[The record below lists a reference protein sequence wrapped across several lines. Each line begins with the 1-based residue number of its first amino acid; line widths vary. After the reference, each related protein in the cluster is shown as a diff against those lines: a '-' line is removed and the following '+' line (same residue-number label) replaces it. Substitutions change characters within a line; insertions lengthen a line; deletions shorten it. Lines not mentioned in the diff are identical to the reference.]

1 MARRVKPAVK
11 LLIII
16 LVAVGLGL
24 LYFTAK
30 KSGVIDKAAEVVA
43 PKGKQAAVEVPKEVK
58 QVAKDA
64 GMTELTVAL
73 NVWGGN
79 IPGIYYNGGAVPTAS
94 SRYLK
99 DGVLVKIV
107 VTDEIKSMRDGWK
120 SGQYDIM
127 GLVTLDALPTEIE
140 SLMESEPVIVLAID
154 KSRGGDV
161 VVVAP
166 GIKSPRDLMA
176 KGEKIAF
183 AGLSPSQTLG
193 MVWFEADG
201 IKYAD
206 MKKKGLLVETD
217 SAPAAASQFKAGAVK
232 AAIMWSP
239 DDNECIKA
247 IPGAKKAFDTRKA
260 SEAIVDILLIKK
272 GVLNKKRDA
281 VIKFI
286 RGWLTA
292 VKEINADP
300 KAKEEAGKLVMATM
314 GISKLDEAIEMI
326 DNARLMTYGDNLH
339 FFGIKS
345 TPGAG
350 ITGEEMWTKMCR
362 LYYEA
367 GVAPKDAP
375 PFRKLVDLS
384 ILNPNAIQLFGAGH
398 EAENAPKFAAP
409 TEALKT
415 APVFAQKP
423 APVQF
428 AFNSAELTEEGKV
441 AIDTYFANTAK
452 EFRETRVRIEGNTD
466 NVGSAAYNVKLSN
479 ARARAVAVYLAA
491 KYGFDPNR
499 FVIVGH
505 GYDNPVPG
513 CEKNATE
520 ECRAKNRRTEF
531 ALLE

>member
-1 MARRVKPAVK
+1 LV
-11 LLIII
+11 II
-16 LVAVGLGL
+16 LVAAGLMFA
-24 LYFTAK
+24 YFTAK
-30 KSGVIDKAAEVVA
+30 KSGMIDKAAEVMA
-43 PKGKQAAVEVPKEVK
+43 PKGKQAAVEVPKEVR

-64 GMTELTVAL
+64 GMPELTVAL

-79 IPGIYYNGGAVPTAS
+79 ISGIFYNGGAVPAAS

-107 VTDEIKSMRDGWK
+107 ITDEIKAMRDGWK

-127 GLVTLDALPTEIE
+127 GLTTLDALPTEIE
-140 SLMESEPVIVLAID
+140 SLKEFEPIAIMAID
-154 KSRGGDV
+154 KSFGGDV

-183 AGLSPSQTLG
+183 AGLSPSQSLG

-201 IKYAD
+201 IKYSD
-206 MKKKGLLVETD
+206 MKKKNLLVETD

-260 SEAIVDILLIKK
+260 SEAIVDVLLVKK
-272 GVLNKKRDA
+272 SVLNKKKDA
-281 VIKFI
+281 VIKFV
-286 RGWLTA
+286 RGWLMAT
-292 VKEINADP
+292 KEINTDP
-300 KAKEEAGKLVMATM
+300 KAKEEAGKLIMATM
-314 GISKLDEAIEMI
+314 GISKLEEAIEMI
-326 DNARLMTYGDNLH
+326 DNAKLMTYGDNLH
-339 FFGIKS
+339 FFGIKT

-384 ILNPNAIQLFGAGH
+384 ILNAIQLSGAGH
-398 EAENAPKFAAP
+398 EPENAPKFAAP

-479 ARARAVAVYLAA
+479 ARARSVAVYLAA

-499 FVIVGH
+499 FVIRGH
-505 GYDNPVPG
+505 GFDNPVPG

-531 ALLE
+531 ALIQ